1 MFGGGD
7 HRHRIERLEAVV
19 GVMASNQRQFAESL
33 RQIVDSANDNA
44 RNSNANF
51 DSILDALRVVR
62 DSLQRMREDDDD
74 DEWWQ
79 QPHD

>member
-33 RQIVDSANDNA
+33 RAIAESANANA
-44 RNSNANF
+44 RSSNDNF
-51 DSILDALRVVR
+51 DSILEALRVVR

-74 DEWWQ
+74 ADWWQ